1 MFKCILKVDKNINV
15 RRILNDEIR
24 NLYSEENV
32 FFKAYNV
39 DDKEICIL
47 VAEDYSFSTNSSL
60 TINLIS
66 EAHSNQTIVN
76 VIVSGGKIG
85 LIGVAYG
92 SEKRRAKRITDILLK
107 YGFHKQ

>member
-1 MFKCILKVDKNINV
+1 MFKCTLMVDKNVNV
-15 RRILNDEIR
+15 KRIISDEIR
-24 NLYSEENV
+24 NLYSEEKV

-39 DDKEICIL
+39 VDKEICVF

-85 LIGVAYG
+85 LLGIAYG

-107 YGFHKQ
+107 YGFHE